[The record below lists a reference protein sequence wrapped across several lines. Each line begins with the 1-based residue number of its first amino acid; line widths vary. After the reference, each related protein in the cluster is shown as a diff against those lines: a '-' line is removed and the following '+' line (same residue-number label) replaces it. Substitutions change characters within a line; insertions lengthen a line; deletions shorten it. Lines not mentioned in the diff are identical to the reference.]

1 MRELTDIVIRGEQ
14 REDLED
20 IHYCENSSFDLP
32 WSYAMLYD
40 DIIENDNTVY
50 LVVEKDGRI
59 IGYGG
64 MWIIFDEAHIT
75 NVCILPEY
83 RGSGYGYRLMQ
94 ELIEVSKEFGA
105 DAMSLEV
112 RVSNKT
118 AMKLYKKCG
127 FSVHGIRKRY
137 YSNNGEDAYVMWTE
151 RGPGLETSV
160 GQ

>member
-1 MRELTDIVIRGEQ
+1 MANSDLAIRRAEIG
-14 REDLED
+14 DLEQ
-20 IHYCENSSFDLP
+20 IHYCENTSFELP

-40 DIIENDNTVY
+40 DIIENENTVY
-50 LVVEKDGRI
+50 LVVEFDGKI

-83 RGSGYGYRLMQ
+83 RGNGYAYSLMTA
-94 ELIEVSKEFGA
+94 LIGTAKEHGA

-112 RVSNKT
+112 RVSNK
-118 AMKLYKKCG
+118 AALKLYKKCG
-127 FSVHGIRKRY
+127 FTIHGIRKRY

-151 RGPGLETSV
+151 RGPGLE
-160 GQ
+160 GY

>member
-1 MRELTDIVIRGEQ
+1 MESNDISIRRAQIG
-14 REDLED
+14 DLEQ
-20 IHYCENSSFDLP
+20 IHYCENTSFEFP

-40 DIIENDNTVY
+40 DIIENENTVY
-50 LVVEKDGRI
+50 LVVELNGQI

-83 RGSGYGYRLMQ
+83 RGKGYAYSLMR
-94 ELIEVSKEFGA
+94 ELIEVAKEHDA

-112 RVSNKT
+112 RVSNK
-118 AMKLYKKCG
+118 AALRLYKKCG
-127 FSVHGIRKRY
+127 FTIHGIRKRY

-151 RGPGLETSV
+151 RGPGLE
-160 GQ
+160 GY

>member
-1 MRELTDIVIRGEQ
+1 MESNDISIRRAQIG
-14 REDLED
+14 DLEQ
-20 IHYCENSSFDLP
+20 IHYCENTSFEFP

-40 DIIENDNTVY
+40 DIIENENTVY
-50 LVVEKDGRI
+50 LVVELKGQI

-83 RGSGYGYRLMQ
+83 RGKGYAYSLMR
-94 ELIEVSKEFGA
+94 ELIEVAKEHDA

-112 RVSNKT
+112 RVSNK
-118 AMKLYKKCG
+118 AALRLYKKCG
-127 FSVHGIRKRY
+127 FTIHGIRKRY

-151 RGPGLETSV
+151 RGPGLE
-160 GQ
+160 GY

>member
-1 MRELTDIVIRGEQ
+1 MRALNDVVIRRAERG
-14 REDLED
+14 DLED

-40 DIIENDNTVY
+40 DIIENENTVY
-50 LVVEKDGRI
+50 LVVEKNGHI

-75 NVCILPEY
+75 NVCILPAY
-83 RGSGYGYRLMQ
+83 RGRGYAYALMQ
-94 ELIEVSKEFGA
+94 ELNRAAKEHGA

-112 RVSNKT
+112 RVSNR
-118 AMKLYKKCG
+118 AALKLYKKCG
-127 FSVHGIRKRY
+127 FSIHGIRKRY

-151 RGPGLETSV
+151 RGPGLEAL
-160 GQ
+160 